1 MTRTRARRGAGD
13 DRAPRPDVAA
23 DRDADPASVARRIV
37 LDQLAVRARSRA
49 ELATT
54 LARRGVPD
62 EVATSVLDRMEQVD
76 LVDDEAFAHEWV
88 RSRQRSKG
96 LSGRALRLELHRK
109 GIDTETAA
117 VALAGLDPDDER
129 AAARELVERKARATR
144 GLDQQ
149 VRVRRLAG
157 MLARKGYGSD
167 VALGVVREVL
177 GAEDDLSGDDDHPE
191 AASGDVRGA
200 DHLDSA

>member
-23 DRDADPASVARRIV
+23 DPDADPASVARRIV
-37 LDQLAVRARSRA
+37 LDQLTVRARSRA

-62 EVATSVLDRMEQVD
+62 DVAGAVLDRMEQVD

-109 GIDTETAA
+109 GIDTETASA
-117 VALAGLDPDDER
+117 ALAEIDPDDER
-129 AAARELVERKARATR
+129 SAARELVERKARATR
-144 GLDQQ
+144 GLDHQ

-177 GAEDDLSGDDDHPE
+177 GEESALEGDLDG
-191 AASGDVRGA
+191 R
-200 DHLDSA
+200 